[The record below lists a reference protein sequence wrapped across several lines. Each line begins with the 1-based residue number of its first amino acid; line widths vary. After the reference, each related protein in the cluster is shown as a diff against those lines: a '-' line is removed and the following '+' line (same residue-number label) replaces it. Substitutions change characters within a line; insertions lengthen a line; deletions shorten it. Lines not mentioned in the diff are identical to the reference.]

1 LPVVGAALRGRRAR
15 WALTIGLAAALT
27 SFGLALASADGP
39 PARTPRRAAA
49 PADTAAPRRPVEGR
63 IPAALL
69 AGLNPLVHR
78 VERDEGG
85 HARVLASLEGDRT
98 AVLTLDPGLQAHVER
113 ELRAYEVPYA
123 ALVALDPRDG
133 RVLAYVS
140 HSSANPDA
148 GDLALDPTPP
158 AASVFKVVTGAAL
171 VDAGQGA
178 DTRVCYGGGASRLIA
193 ADLEDSPGRDRQ
205 CATLSD
211 AMGGS
216 INAVFAKLADRHL
229 SPPVLERYAAAFGF
243 GQALPFDVPTRPS
256 PAEVPTDRLEFARTA
271 AGFWHMHMS
280 PLHGALVAATIAAGG
295 RMPRPRLVAEVLD
308 ARGQVLARS
317 RPETFREVIG
327 EGTARAVGRMMQR
340 TVQDGTAS
348 RTFRDP
354 HGVPFIPGVAIA
366 GKTGTLSGS
375 SPYRGYTWWV
385 GYAPADRPT
394 IALAAV
400 VVNTPLWRIKA
411 SYVAREALRHHLV
424 VAPAERA
431 RAERRSPVPPGATA
445 GGAAMPPVPPGATT
459 GSAAAHPAPV
469 ARGQATAAP

>member
-1 LPVVGAALRGRRAR
+1 
-15 WALTIGLAAALT
+15 LTIALATGLA
-27 SFGLALASADGP
+27 SVGFALASADGP
-39 PARTPRRAAA
+39 PSRAPRRAAA
-49 PADTAAPRRPVEGR
+49 PPDGAAAPRRTIDGR
-63 IPAALL
+63 IPAELL
-69 AGLNPLVHR
+69 AGLDPLSHR
-78 VERDEGG
+78 IAREADGRER
-85 HARVLASLEGDRT
+85 ALASLEGGRT
-98 AVLTLDPGLQAHVER
+98 ALLALDLGLQAHVAR
-113 ELRAYEVPYA
+113 ELRSHEVPYA
-123 ALVALDPRDG
+123 SLVALDPRDG

-140 HSSANPDA
+140 HSSANPTA

-171 VDAGQGA
+171 VDAGLGP
-178 DTRVCYGGGASRLIA
+178 DTRVCYGGGASRLLA
-193 ADLEDSPGRDRQ
+193 VDLEDVPGRDRQ

-229 SPPVLERYAAAFGF
+229 SPTVLERYAAAFGF

-256 PAEVPTDRLEFARTA
+256 PAEVPADRLEFARTA

-280 PLHGALVAATIAAGG
+280 PLHGAIIAATIAAGG
-295 RMPRPRLVAEVLD
+295 RMPRPRLVDEVRD

-317 RPETFREVIG
+317 RPETVRQVIS
-327 EGTARAVGRMMQR
+327 EGTARVVGRMMQR

-375 SPYRGYTWWV
+375 NPYRGYTWWV
-385 GYAPADRPT
+385 GFAPADRPT

-411 SYVAREALRHHLV
+411 SYVAREALRYHLV
-424 VAPAERA
+424 LAPAERA
-431 RAERRSPVPPGATA
+431 RAERRTTAETTEPRPSRAPAAPASGAVPPLASSGRVPGPAAPVP
-445 GGAAMPPVPPGATT
+445 AAL
-459 GSAAAHPAPV
+459 AAAAPA
-469 ARGQATAAP
+469 ASATRRGLP